1 MITKTQVKHIQSL
14 DDKKYR
20 QEQGQFIVEG
30 NKMLTEL
37 LSSDLE
43 ILEIYAL
50 EEWFEATTLTNCKA
64 TLIQVQPFELE
75 KISSLTTPNKV
86 LAIVSMPHW
95 PSSTPT
101 LALLLDGIQDP
112 GNMGSIIRIADWYG
126 IDTVYVSETSADVFN
141 TKVIQASMG
150 GVFRIRVEKCDL
162 IALMKQH
169 HDIPSYA
176 AVLEGNDINSFD
188 KITQGFI
195 IIGNE
200 SKGVRDE
207 LKVLSQHKISI
218 QRKGLAESLNAAV
231 ATGIICHCM
240 IS

>member
-1 MITKTQVKHIQSL
+1 
-14 DDKKYR
+14 
-20 QEQGQFIVEG
+20 
-30 NKMLTEL
+30 
-37 LSSDLE
+37 
-43 ILEIYAL
+43 
-50 EEWFEATTLTNCKA
+50 
-64 TLIQVQPFELE
+64 
-75 KISSLTTPNKV
+75 
-86 LAIVSMPHW
+86 
-95 PSSTPT
+95 
-101 LALLLDGIQDP
+101 
-112 GNMGSIIRIADWYG
+112 
-126 IDTVYVSETSADVFN
+126 VYVSETSADVFN

-162 IALMKQH
+162 IAFIKQH

-200 SKGVRDE
+200 SKGVCDE
-207 LKVLSQHKISI
+207 LKVLSRHKISI

>member
-1 MITKTQVKHIQSL
+1 MITRLQVKHIQSL

-20 QEQGQFIVEG
+20 QEHRQFIVEG
-30 NKMLTEL
+30 DKMVSEL
-37 LSSDLE
+37 LTSDLD

-50 EEWFEATTLTNCKA
+50 EEWFETTNLTNCKA

-75 KISSLTTPNKV
+75 KISSMTTPNNV
-86 LAIVSMPHW
+86 LAIVSMPRW
-95 PSSTPT
+95 SSSTPT

-141 TKVIQASMG
+141 PKVIQASMG
-150 GVFRIRVEKCDL
+150 GVFRIHVVPCDL
-162 IALMKQH
+162 INLIKQH
-169 HDIPSYA
+169 PDIPSYA

-188 KITQGFI
+188 KITHGFI

-200 SKGVRDE
+200 SKGVREE
-207 LKVLSQHKISI
+207 LKVLSQYKISI